1 MIDEPAG
8 GLHSGGQVAAPVFSD
23 VMGNALRLLQ
33 VKPDILDDQFS
44 LAKSEDL
51 VGHGDAS

>member
-1 MIDEPAG
+1 MIDEPDG

-44 LAKSEDL
+44 LAKSADL
-51 VGHGDAS
+51 AGHGDDS